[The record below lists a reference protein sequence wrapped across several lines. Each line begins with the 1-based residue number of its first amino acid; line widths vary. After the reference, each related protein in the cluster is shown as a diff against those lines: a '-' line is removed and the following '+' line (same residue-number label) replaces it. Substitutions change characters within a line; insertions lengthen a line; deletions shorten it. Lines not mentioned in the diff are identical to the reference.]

1 MNWLQFGRLIHSIYG
16 GGSELPDLEWIQRLG
31 LLAVKLGQVHALRID
46 FLDREKCEHLAK
58 LYRQNR
64 PLPTED
70 FNDLLRRNGIDS
82 LPRAFE
88 SISPDALATA
98 SVGQVHRGRLRGGE
112 VVVVKVLKA
121 DVRSQFEADIASLKR
136 LFRVASILYPP
147 LRRVGDPIGILE
159 DIQELTTTELDLG
172 NEIAGR
178 NRLASIQQKRAGEFD
193 LSKLHFVHV
202 YEELSNRNVLVS
214 EFIDAPSLDELLD
227 HGTLDYSQLLELF
240 RIHGFYMFVE
250 GVFHGDLHPGNVLM
264 SENGFYFI
272 DTAYIGTVGDQ
283 LRRGLF
289 GFFEALTRYDYA
301 SCASALHSMSGVR
314 LGAAAFDIFE
324 RNFRDLYADFR
335 GTTVSQVSLTT
346 KMMQTI
352 RLGVRS
358 GMSFERG
365 MFGIIRSLMY
375 LDGMVLRCNPEAVLL
390 EDMRPPVE
398 EMLDAFGGLV
408 PEA

>member
-16 GGSELPDLEWIQRLG
+16 NGPELPDLEWIQGLG

-58 LYRQNR
+58 LYRQNL

-82 LPRAFE
+82 LPQALE
-88 SISPDALATA
+88 SISADALATA
-98 SVGQVHRGRLRGGE
+98 SVGQVHRGRLRNGDD
-112 VVVVKVLKA
+112 VVVKVLKA
-121 DVRSQFEADIASLKR
+121 DVRSQFAADVASLKR
-136 LFRVASILYPP
+136 LFRIANLLYPP

-159 DIQELTTTELDLG
+159 DIQELTETELDLR

-178 NRLASIQQKRAGEFD
+178 NRLAAIQDKHANEFD
-193 LSKLHFVHV
+193 LSKLSFVRI
-202 YEELSNRNVLVS
+202 YEDLSNSNVLVS
-214 EFIDAPSLDELLD
+214 EFIDAPSLDEMLD
-227 HGTLDYSQLLELF
+227 RGTLDYTRLLELF

-250 GVFHGDLHPGNVLM
+250 GVFHGDLHPGNALI
-264 SENGFYFI
+264 SQDGFYFI
-272 DTAYIGTVGDQ
+272 DTAYIGTISDR

-301 SCASALHSMSGVR
+301 GCASALHSMSTVSLKAGELR
-314 LGAAAFDIFE
+314 TFE
-324 RNFRDLYADFR
+324 RHFHDLYAGFN
-335 GTTVSQVSLTT
+335 GATVSEVSLTT

-352 RLGVRS
+352 KLGVRS
-358 GMSFERG
+358 GMAFERG

-390 EDMRPPVE
+390 EDMRPPIE

-408 PEA
+408 SG